1 VKRIA
6 YCVLRILFLYAIRNI
21 AKHPFGTE
29 YAIRLMTPQLRRLAL
44 AFAAAFALVA
54 LTTGYWAFVAQDSL
68 TARLDNPR
76 RVLAE
81 RRVKRGTIYDRN
93 GAPLAYSVGEPGEFT
108 RYYPYPDLAP
118 VLGYISAFY
127 GSAGVEAAADAVLHG
142 DAGRDELSLWWGD
155 LLGAPPP
162 GRDMRLSIDL
172 RLQMAADE
180 ALGDHTGAVALVDP
194 ATGEILAL
202 ASHPTYDPNHLEA
215 EWEALVS
222 DPRAPLLNRATFALY
237 QPGGALQPIILA
249 AALQAGLTQLD
260 APYPS
265 AAVPIIVGDLRL
277 GCLAAPG
284 SRALTLA
291 EAFQHGCP
299 RPFADLGQRLG
310 ARALDQLFKDFR
322 FYEAPAIVIP
332 TTAAP
337 HLETTSQVPLAA
349 VGQGALN
356 LTPLHLALAAAAIA
370 RGGELPAPRLVIA
383 EQQPDGDWQ
392 PFASLSHPIAAL
404 APEYA
409 DQVKALIA
417 EGHQALA
424 LTGQEGQS
432 LAWYSGFAPLDEAR
446 YAIAVLLEDGSPQE
460 AAKIGREVLTSG
472 GER

>member
-1 VKRIA
+1 
-6 YCVLRILFLYAIRNI
+6 
-21 AKHPFGTE
+21 
-29 YAIRLMTPQLRRLAL
+29 MTPQLHRLAL

-54 LTTGYWAFVAQDSL
+54 LTTGYWALVAQDSL
-68 TARLDNPR
+68 ITRLDNPR
-76 RVLAE
+76 RVLTE

-118 VLGYISAFY
+118 VLGYVSALY
-127 GSAGVEAAADAVLHG
+127 GSAGIEAAADAVLHG
-142 DAGRDELSLWWGD
+142 DAGRDELSLWWDD

-162 GRDMRLSIDL
+162 GRDVRLSIDL
-172 RLQMAADE
+172 RLQTAADD

-194 ATGEILAL
+194 VTGEILAL

-215 EWEALVS
+215 GWEALVN

-237 QPGGALQPIILA
+237 QPGGALQPVILA
-249 AALQAGLTQLD
+249 AALRAGLADLQ
-260 APYPS
+260 APYP
-265 AAVPIIVGDLRL
+265 AATAQANVGELTL
-277 GCLAAPG
+277 GCRSDAG
-284 SRALTLA
+284 SRAVTLA
-291 EAFQHGCP
+291 EAFQFGCP

-337 HLETTSQVPLAA
+337 HLELTSQVPLAA

-356 LTPLHLALAAAAIA
+356 ITPLHLALAAAAIA
-370 RGGELPAPRLVIA
+370 RGGELPAPQLVIA
-383 EQQPDGDWQ
+383 EQKPDGGWQ
-392 PFASLSHPIAAL
+392 PFAPLSHPIAAL

-409 DQVKALIA
+409 DQVKALMA
-417 EGHQALA
+417 EGHPALA

-432 LAWYSGFAPLDEAR
+432 LAWYNGFAPLDDSR
-446 YAIAVLLEDGSPQE
+446 YAIAVLLEDGSAEE
-460 AAKIGREVLTSG
+460 AARIGREVLRSAV
-472 GER
+472 R